1 MYVWRLYFLD
11 KLSVNNKIDTFEV
24 LNISQKTAFGC

>member
-11 KLSVNNKIDTFEV
+11 KLSVNNKIDIFEV
-24 LNISQKTAFGC
+24 LNISQKTALGC